1 MGQTNLDVFDLSGR
15 TAVVTGAA
23 SGLGR
28 AIVLGLGSRGVAVA
42 AADVNVN
49 GLDET
54 VRAAEAAGGRALAVP
69 CDVTRPSDVETLFDR
84 CSGTLGPVDILV
96 NDAFLLPPRMASE
109 DYSLAA
115 WDQTLRVN
123 LTGYFLCAQSAGRR
137 MIPRRRGSIINIS
150 SIHGSSGSN
159 RKMIP
164 YGVGKAAINQL
175 TRELAVEWGH
185 HGVRVNSILP
195 CQMDTPALRE
205 VIEGAGEEGA
215 AMMTTYLQGIPL
227 GRLADPGDVVGAVVF
242 LASDAARMV
251 TGTMLPVDGGN
262 LAMNAGA
269 SRNTDG

>member
-1 MGQTNLDVFDLSGR
+1 MVRPNRDIFSLSGD

-28 AIVLGLGSRGVAVA
+28 AIALGLASRGVAVA
-42 AADVNVN
+42 AADINMT
-49 GLDET
+49 GLNET
-54 VRAAEAAGGRALAVP
+54 VSAVQAAGGRALGVQ
-69 CDVTRPSDVETLFDR
+69 CDVTRPDDVEMLFDR
-84 CSGTLGPVDILV
+84 SAATLGPIDILV
-96 NDAFLLPPRMASE
+96 NDAFQLPPRVASE
-109 DYSLAA
+109 DYSLNA
-115 WDQTLRVN
+115 WEQALRVN

-137 MIPRRRGSIINIS
+137 MIRRRRGSIINIS
-150 SIHGSSGSN
+150 SIHGTSGSN

-185 HGVRVNSILP
+185 HGVRVNAILP
-195 CQMDTPALRE
+195 CQIDTPALRAM
-205 VIEGAGEEGA
+205 IEGAGEDGA
-215 AMMTTYLQGIPL
+215 SMMATYLQGIPL
-227 GRLADPGDVVGAVVF
+227 GRLADPGDVVGAVIF

-269 SRNTDG
+269 SRNTDR